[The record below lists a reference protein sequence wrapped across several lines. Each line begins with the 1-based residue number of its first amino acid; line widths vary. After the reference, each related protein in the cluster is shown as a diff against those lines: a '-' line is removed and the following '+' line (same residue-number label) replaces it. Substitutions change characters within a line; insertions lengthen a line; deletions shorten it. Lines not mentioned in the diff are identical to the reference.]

1 MSISL
6 RDCVQNGP
14 RIDKRPTLGQG
25 KRMIFPVI
33 SVALGG
39 AFGAVARHLVGLA
52 VAFPLGT
59 LTVNVLGS
67 LAIGFVWA
75 HFTAKGLHGWL
86 PLVLT
91 GFLGGFTTFSAFSLD
106 TMRLIEGG
114 RVGAALTYVA
124 ASVLLSLG
132 ACALGLWLT
141 KGLSL

>member
-1 MSISL
+1 MTPL
-6 RDCVQNGP
+6 
-14 RIDKRPTLGQG
+14 L
-25 KRMIFPVI
+25 

-39 AFGAVARHLVGLA
+39 AFGAVARYLVGLA
-52 VAFPLGT
+52 VVFPLGT

-67 LAIGFVWA
+67 LAIGIVWA

-86 PLVLT
+86 PLILT

-114 RVGAALTYVA
+114 RFSAAFLYVA

-141 KGLSL
+141 KGMTV

>member
-1 MSISL
+1 
-6 RDCVQNGP
+6 
-14 RIDKRPTLGQG
+14 
-25 KRMIFPVI
+25 MIFPVI
-33 SVALGG
+33 SVAIGG
-39 AFGAVARHLVGLA
+39 AFGAVARYLVGMA

-67 LAIGFVWA
+67 LAIGVVWA
-75 HFTAKGLHGWL
+75 QFTARGLHGWL

-114 RVGAALTYVA
+114 RLGAAFTYVA

-141 KGLSL
+141 KGLTL

>member
-1 MSISL
+1 
-6 RDCVQNGP
+6 
-14 RIDKRPTLGQG
+14 
-25 KRMIFPVI
+25 MITPVI
-33 SVALGG
+33 SVAIGG
-39 AFGAVARHLVGLA
+39 AFGAVARYLVGLA

-67 LAIGFVWA
+67 LAIGIVWA
-75 HFTAKGLHGWL
+75 GFAARGLQGWL

-106 TMRLIEGG
+106 TMRLIDDG
-114 RVGAALTYVA
+114 RMGAAFIYVA

-141 KGLSL
+141 KGLPA